1 MKLIISDNDLIIT
14 KELSEQT
21 SCYDLLKA
29 TYEIL
34 NKLYDKKTVL
44 ASHNKIY
51 LKPISKSNS
60 TLNVSS

>member
-51 LKPISKSNS
+51 LKPI
-60 TLNVSS
+60 